1 MAPIDL
7 SNILKGYEGKWVALS
22 DDNQGVFGSGNTAK
36 DAANEAKTKGRTD
49 FTLLFVQPFDLL
61 YCG

>member
-7 SNILKGYEGKWVALS
+7 SSILKDHENKWVALS
-22 DDNQGVFGSGNTAK
+22 DDNTAVYGCGNTAK
-36 DAANEAKTKGRTD
+36 DAANDAKAKGYSD